1 MRNIIE
7 NTMKRLRERVVAAV
21 PEAGEFEK
29 IFEEFVNQNPELVPD
44 RYRLTVCM
52 PPKGIKE
59 RNVERFLSFEAD
71 KDSSDTCVS
80 VMVAFGSKRDIVQK
94 LQSPELTDR
103 LVNLVAELSHQLSD
117 L

>member
-1 MRNIIE
+1 MV
-7 NTMKRLRERVVAAV
+7 KRLRERVVAAV
-21 PEAGEFEK
+21 PETGEFEG
-29 IFEEFVNQNPELVPD
+29 ICEEFVNQDPELVPD
-44 RYRLTVCM
+44 RYRLAVCM

-59 RNVERFLSFEAD
+59 RDVERFLSFEAD

-103 LVNLVAELSHQLSD
+103 LVNLVAELSHQFSD